1 MAQELHDS
9 RPWGDFI
16 RRGLEIWWC
25 SAPNEDDPPALEARR
40 RIIRRSLD
48 MWNEANKGK
57 AFVDRTETNK
67 FLEIDG
73 WSMSLKQFDQSRQV
87 QTQSSLRPVFEM
99 PDYWLEEDWTPERI
113 RQGWRKFQEK

>member
-40 RIIRRSLD
+40 RIIVSFILI
-48 MWNEANKGK
+48 ES
-57 AFVDRTETNK
+57 
-67 FLEIDG
+67 FLNIIN
-73 WSMSLKQFDQSRQV
+73 LA
-87 QTQSSLRPVFEM
+87 TQP
-99 PDYWLEEDWTPERI
+99 
-113 RQGWRKFQEK
+113 